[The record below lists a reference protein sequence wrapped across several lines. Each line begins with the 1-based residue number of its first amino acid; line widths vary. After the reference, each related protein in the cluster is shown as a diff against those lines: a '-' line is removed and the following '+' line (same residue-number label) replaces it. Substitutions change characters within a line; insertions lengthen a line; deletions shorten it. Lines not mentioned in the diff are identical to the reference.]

1 MIGKQDKKVLGII
14 PAGRDN
20 RTLPNKNIY
29 PFKGRPVIE
38 YAIECGLH
46 SSTIDRV
53 MVSTDDEEIA
63 EIARKVKAEVP
74 FLRPKELSIDSAH
87 NIPVMKHAAN
97 YLIEEENWR
106 PDIIVLVWPTYPFRR
121 PEDIDLCVEKLITT
135 DCDSVQSVSL
145 ASDHPYFLL
154 LVGDEDIPK
163 PYVIGNNVFE
173 KFDEHDNLR
182 PIYRANGLVGVT
194 KADQVLMSDKFYGS
208 DTRVAVM
215 DTWRTFDIDTL
226 HKLDTL

>member
-1 MIGKQDKKVLGII
+1 MINKQDKKVFGII
-14 PAGRDN
+14 PAGKDD
-20 RTLPNKNIY
+20 RTLLNKNIH

-38 YAIECGLH
+38 YAIECALN

-53 MVSTDDEEIA
+53 IVSTDDEEIA
-63 EIARKVKAEVP
+63 EIARKARAEVP

-87 NIPVMKHAAN
+87 NIPVMNHAVN

-106 PDIIVLVWPTYPFRR
+106 PDIIVLLWPTYPFRR

-154 LVGDEDIPK
+154 LVDDEDIPK

-173 KFDEHDNLR
+173 KFDDHGNLR
-182 PIYRANGLVGVT
+182 SIYRTNGLVSVT
-194 KADQVLMSDKFYGS
+194 KTDQVLMSGKFYGS
-208 DTRVAVM
+208 DTRVSVM

-226 HKLDTL
+226 HKLETL